1 MQLERL
7 ISSSA
12 AVSRELEKFEL
23 MQIWITDATF
33 SDLSDERRVRMVK
46 QFGTDSIPLHVVL
59 APDGKE
65 LARYTYH
72 PLASAEDYLEFLRKG
87 MAEFEKR

>member
-23 MQIWITDATF
+23 MQIWTADPKISELA
-33 SDLSDERRVRMVK
+33 EKHAHRMLAEFDTV
-46 QFGTDSIPLHVVL
+46 SIPLHVVL

-65 LARYTYH
+65 LARFTYS
-72 PLASAEDYLEFLRKG
+72 PLATPDDYLKFLREG
-87 MAEFEKR
+87 MEKFEKR